1 MRDYVDL
8 GVTTPPEED
17 CAQVGSKSYDYY
29 DRARRE
35 ARALINQLR
44 RAFGPEP
51 PGASLSLKSHPHDF
65 GSYLT
70 VVCYYEQQDPLAAD
84 YARRCDEQCPR
95 EWDEQARAEST
106 IHRPNH
112 SERK

>member
-1 MRDYVDL
+1 MREFVDL

-29 DRARRE
+29 DRARKE

-44 RAFGPEP
+44 RLLGPEP
-51 PGASLSLKSHPHDF
+51 PGASLSVKSHEHDF

-70 VVCYYEQQDPLAAD
+70 VVCYYDGDDRLSAD
-84 YARRCDEQCPR
+84 YAQRCDGECPT
-95 EWDEQARAEST
+95 EWDDQARQELSLT
-106 IHRPNH
+106 PN
-112 SERK
+112 ERR